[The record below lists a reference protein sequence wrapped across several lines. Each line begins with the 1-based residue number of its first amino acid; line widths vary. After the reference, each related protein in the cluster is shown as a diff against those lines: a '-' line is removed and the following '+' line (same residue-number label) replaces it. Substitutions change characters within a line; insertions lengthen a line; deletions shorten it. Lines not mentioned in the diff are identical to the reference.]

1 MPSEKKPNDYKETL
15 FLPQTDFPM
24 RANLSSREPGFLEFW
39 KEQDIY
45 GKLVESR
52 GERVP
57 FILHD
62 GPPYA
67 NANIHIG
74 TALNK
79 ILKDIIVRYK
89 WLRGYF
95 APYVPGYDTHG
106 MPIEHK
112 VLKDSGIAAD
122 SIDPVELRKRCA
134 EHASKYARVQTEEFS
149 RLGVMGNWEHP
160 YITLDPRYE
169 AAQMEVLADMLDKDL
184 VYRGRKPVLWCVECG
199 TALAAAEIEYEDES
213 SPSIYV
219 SYPFKEASERFP
231 RLSGRDVCAIIWTT
245 TPWTLPASLAI
256 SIHPDFD
263 YSFRESG
270 DKTYLMAS
278 ETVDDVARAVGMEFG
293 AELHRVRGR
302 DLEGM
307 SAAHPFYGDRGI
319 PFVLA
324 GYVTLDA
331 GTGCVHTAPGH
342 GAEDY
347 ETGVRYGI
355 DIYNPVDTK
364 GFFHPETG
372 LVGGLSLED
381 ATKLI
386 FKVLSESGRL
396 LGCLRITHSYPH
408 CWRCKKPVIFRATDQ
423 WFVDVSKFRERAL
436 ECIDREVKWVPS
448 WGRDRIYNM
457 VRDRFDWCLSR
468 QRIWGMPLP
477 AFRCDDCGSDILT
490 ADRTRAIADKFRE
503 RGSNY
508 WWEASPLE
516 LLGDLAVCP
525 HCSSGNISK
534 GGDTMDVWFDSG
546 CSHRGVLESPDV
558 WPELGFPAD
567 MYLEGSDQHRG
578 WFQSS
583 LLTSV
588 ATRGRAPYRSV
599 LTHGFIVDERGR
611 KMSKSLGN
619 AVYPQEIVEKYGAD
633 ILRLWVAS
641 TDYRGDIGISSAIMA
656 NLSES
661 YRRIRNTARFLL
673 ANLSG
678 FDPGRDVIPHENL
691 TEVDQYILQKL
702 AAIVRKCTEDFDG
715 CEFHLP
721 LSKIHQFCDNEM
733 SSFYID
739 ISKDKLY
746 ADRADSNARRCARSV
761 MWEVLSA
768 MTKLIAPVLCFTS
781 EEIWREMRKMDGS
794 LPESVHLAFW
804 PEPPSDGLDEGIR
817 LRWERVVEARG
828 AVLRALES
836 ARSRGVIGHA
846 LDASVWAEF
855 GEEWGD
861 LAASVPD
868 GDWETISIVSSFRK
882 VTSEEPADVTYRDEA
897 TGIVVGVSKSPDG
910 KCPRCWKRRPE
921 VGAREVCGRCAD
933 ALEYL
938 EGQRS
943 AG

>member
-1 MPSEKKPNDYKETL
+1 MSAEKKSNDYKDTL

-39 KEQDIY
+39 EKHQVY
-45 GKLVESR
+45 RKLVEGR
-52 GERVP
+52 RDRTH

-89 WLRGYF
+89 WMRGYF
-95 APYVPGYDTHG
+95 SPYVPGYDTHG

-112 VLKDSGIAAD
+112 VLKDAGITAD
-122 SIDPVELRKRCA
+122 EIDPVELRKRCA
-134 EHASKYARVQTEEFS
+134 EHAIRYAGVQTGEFR
-149 RLGVMGNWEHP
+149 RLGVTGDWEHP
-160 YITLDPRYE
+160 YITLAPHYE
-169 AAQMEVLADMLDKDL
+169 AAQMRVLAGMIDKGL
-184 VYRGRKPVLWCVECG
+184 VYRGRKAIFWCIDCE

-219 SYPFKEASERFP
+219 SYPFKEAALKFP
-231 RLSGRDVCAIIWTT
+231 QLAGREVDVIIWTT

-256 SIHPDFD
+256 SLNPDLD
-263 YSFRESG
+263 YSFYESG
-270 DKTYLMAS
+270 ERVYLIAS
-278 ETVDDVARAVGMEFG
+278 EMRDDVAKVTGIEFG
-293 AELHRVRGR
+293 EELYRVKGR
-302 DLEGM
+302 ALEGM
-307 SAAHPFYGDRGI
+307 SAVHPFYGDRKI
-319 PFVLA
+319 IFALA

-347 ETGVRYGI
+347 ETGVKYGI
-355 DIYNPVDTK
+355 DIYNPVDPR
-364 GFFHPETG
+364 GFFYPETG
-372 LVGGLSLED
+372 LVGGMSLDD
-381 ATKLI
+381 ASKLI
-386 FKVLSESGRL
+386 FKVLTESGRL
-396 LGCLRITHSYPH
+396 LGKLKITHSYPH

-423 WFVDVSKFRERAL
+423 WFVDVSAFRERAL
-436 ECIDREVKWVPS
+436 DCIEHEVEWVPS
-448 WGRDRIYNM
+448 WGRDRIFNM

-477 AFRCDDCGSDILT
+477 AFHCDDCGCSILT
-490 ADRTRAIADKFRE
+490 ADRTLAVAEKFKE

-508 WWEASPLE
+508 WWEASPKE

-525 HCSSGNISK
+525 NCSGQNISK
-534 GGDTMDVWFDSG
+534 ENDTMDVWFDSG
-546 CSHRGVLESPDV
+546 CSYKGVLENPDV
-558 WPELGFPAD
+558 WPELSFPAD

-588 ATRGRAPYRSV
+588 ATRGTAPYRTV
-599 LTHGFIVDERGR
+599 LTHGFIVDGKGR

-641 TDYRGDIGISSAIMA
+641 TDYRGDISISPAIMS

-678 FDPGRDVIPHENL
+678 FDPKRDVIPHGGL
-691 TEVDQYILQKL
+691 PEVDQYILLKL
-702 AAIVRKCTEDFDG
+702 DGLVRRCTEDFDG
-715 CEFHLP
+715 YEFHLP
-721 LSKIHQFCDNEM
+721 MSKLHQFCDNEL

-739 ISKDKLY
+739 ISKEKLY
-746 ADRADSNARRCARSV
+746 ADRADSHARKCARSV
-761 MWEVLSA
+761 MWEVLSTL
-768 MTKLIAPVLCFTS
+768 TKLIAPVLCFTS
-781 EEIWREMRKMDGS
+781 EEIWQEMRKMDGS
-794 LPESVHLAFW
+794 LPESVHLALW
-804 PEPPSDGLDEGIR
+804 PEPLVGSACELDGEVPA
-817 LRWERVVEARG
+817 RWDRVMEARG
-828 AVLRALES
+828 AILRALES
-836 ARSRGVIGHA
+836 ARTQGIIGHA
-846 LDASVWAEF
+846 LDASVWAVF
-855 GEEWGD
+855 GEGYGD
-861 LAASVPD
+861 LDAHVSES
-868 GDWETISIVSSFRK
+868 DWETISIVSGFK
-882 VTSEEPADVTYRDEA
+882 KATAPETADVTYRDDA
-897 TGIVVGVSKSPDG
+897 TGIIVGVSKSPDE

-921 VGAREVCGRCAD
+921 VGKEEVCGRCAD
-933 ALEYL
+933 ALKYL
-938 EGQRS
+938 EG
-943 AG
+943 